1 MPLVSQ
7 AQRGW
12 MARNRPDLLREF
24 AKDMKSEDYA
34 KLPYK
39 KKGPDKGSLAEAASK
54 RRKER
59 KAKKKDKKNE

>member
-7 AQRGW
+7 AQQGW
-12 MARNRPDLLREF
+12 MARNRPDLLREYTR
-24 AKDMKSEDYA
+24 DMKSEDYA

-39 KKGPDKGSLAEAASK
+39 KKGPEKGSLAEAAAK

-59 KAKKKDKKNE
+59 KAKKDRKNE